1 MKKQL
6 LWKGHA
12 IAQISTNEEGN
23 MVYNPDIQ
31 KINMLGREGLPT
43 ALVIDDNTMT
53 EYIKRRITL
62 NAKNNSV
69 TVTDGFSVKWDKRDL
84 NSFLYFFIKKYHPKT

>member
-6 LWKGHA
+6 LWKGNV
-12 IAQISTNEEGN
+12 IAQISTNEEGK

-43 ALVIDDNTMT
+43 ALVIDNDSVT

-69 TVTDGFSVKWDKRDL
+69 TVTDGFSVK
-84 NSFLYFFIKKYHPKT
+84 

>member
-12 IAQISTNEEGN
+12 IAQISTNEEGK

-43 ALVIDDNTMT
+43 ALVIDNDSVT

-62 NAKNNSV
+62 NAKNNSI
-69 TVTDGFSVKWDKRDL
+69 TVTDGFSVK
-84 NSFLYFFIKKYHPKT
+84 

>member
-6 LWKGHA
+6 LRKGHA

-69 TVTDGFSVKWDKRDL
+69 TVTDGFSVK
-84 NSFLYFFIKKYHPKT
+84 

>member
-12 IAQISTNEEGN
+12 IAQISTNEEGIW
-23 MVYNPDIQ
+23 VYNPDIQ

-69 TVTDGFSVKWDKRDL
+69 TVTDGFSVK
-84 NSFLYFFIKKYHPKT
+84 

>member
-12 IAQISTNEEGN
+12 IAQISTKEEGN

-31 KINMLGREGLPT
+31 RINMLGREGLPT

-69 TVTDGFSVKWDKRDL
+69 TVTDGFSVK
-84 NSFLYFFIKKYHPKT
+84 

>member
-6 LWKGHA
+6 LWKGNA
-12 IAQISTNEEGN
+12 IAQISTNEEGKV
-23 MVYNPDIQ
+23 VYNPDIQ

-43 ALVIDDNTMT
+43 ALVIDNDSVT

-69 TVTDGFSVKWDKRDL
+69 TVTDGFSVK
-84 NSFLYFFIKKYHPKT
+84 

>member
-31 KINMLGREGLPT
+31 KINMLRREGLPT

-62 NAKNNSV
+62 NQKNNSI
-69 TVTDGFSVKWDKRDL
+69 TVTDGFSVK
-84 NSFLYFFIKKYHPKT
+84 

>member
-12 IAQISTNEEGN
+12 IAEISTNEKGE
-23 MVYNPDIQ
+23 MLLYNPDIA
-31 KINMLGREGLPT
+31 KINMLGKQGLPT
-43 ALVIDDNTMT
+43 TLVIDDNTMT

-62 NAKNNSV
+62 NSKNNSV
-69 TVTDGFSVKWDKRDL
+69 TVTDGFSVKWYKGDL
-84 NSFLYFFIKKYHPKT
+84 NSLLYFFYKKITS

>member
-6 LWKGHA
+6 LWKGNV
-12 IAQISTNEEGN
+12 IAQISTNEEGK

-69 TVTDGFSVKWDKRDL
+69 TVTDGFSVK
-84 NSFLYFFIKKYHPKT
+84 